1 VERVCDS
8 CLAGKQH
15 HTLFPAQAKRWAE
28 SVLELIHNDLC
39 GPVTPATSSGNKY
52 FLLLVDDMSRYM
64 WPRLLPSKDQTPS
77 EIKNFHATVEV
88 ETGKKLKVLHTEQGG
103 EFTSVEFRQYCVE
116 RGVEHQLIAPLF
128 PAAKRGGRAA
138 QPEHDRHGT
147 VHAQGYFLSLASNS
161 SICCLLLLANKS
173 CICSFK

>member
-1 VERVCDS
+1 V
-8 CLAGKQH
+8 A
-15 HTLFPAQAKRWAE
+15 P
-28 SVLELIHNDLC
+28 
-39 GPVTPATSSGNKY
+39 TP
-52 FLLLVDDMSRYM
+52 
-64 WPRLLPSKDQTPS
+64 PSKDQTPS